1 VTAERAMCLEFSEP
15 SSNKN
20 LAFSIQASETRSG
33 FLQTPRV
40 RRPTGPTAAWART
53 R

>member
-20 LAFSIQASETRSG
+20 LAFSIQASETRSS
-33 FLQTPRV
+33 
-40 RRPTGPTAAWART
+40 
-53 R
+53 